1 MRAFGLLLQ
10 LAWRNLW
17 RNTRRNL
24 ILAVAVALGVATLL
38 VAVAIVRGWQGD
50 LQDDTVIAAGGH
62 LKVLAPGYRDEPDA
76 RFAFVPPTALLA
88 SLDAARVPWTTRI
101 ALPVVIM
108 SERETRGVQLLAGD
122 IAWERQHG
130 ALADARIR
138 GAPLAG
144 PDDGRLLLGA
154 ELARRLETRPGKR
167 VVLML
172 GDADGVTHEVGMLV
186 AGTYDVDGTGTE
198 LGVAYTGLRAL
209 QPLLAAE
216 RRVTEVALHL
226 PDERALARWR
236 QDLGEQLPALE
247 SLTWRELS
255 PQGAALIAFVDGSIW
270 ITFVIFLAALSF
282 GVTNTLVAAVLE
294 RARELG
300 LMFVLGMRR
309 GQVVVQVLVESVF
322 VVTLGLLLG
331 LAAGGLWVWS
341 LADGID
347 LTRWAAGIEMAG
359 MKALLVPDLW
369 ASDVVLVSLLVVV
382 LGMLGAIYPAWR
394 AVRLD
399 PLEALHGRKH

>member
-198 LGVAYTGLRAL
+198 LAVAYTGLRAL

>member
-198 LGVAYTGLRAL
+198 LAVAYTGLRAL
-209 QPLLAAE
+209 QPLLATD

>member
-138 GAPLAG
+138 GTPLAG

-198 LGVAYTGLRAL
+198 LAVAYTGLRAL
-209 QPLLAAE
+209 QPLLATD

-322 VVTLGLLLG
+322 VVALGLLLG

-369 ASDVVLVSLLVVV
+369 VSDIVLVSLLVVV
-382 LGMLGAIYPAWR
+382 LGVLGAIYPAWR

>member
-17 RNTRRNL
+17 RNTRRNA
-24 ILAVAVALGVATLL
+24 ILAIAVALGVATLL
-38 VAVAIVRGWQGD
+38 VAIAIVRGWQGD
-50 LQDDTVIAAGGH
+50 LQDDTVLAAGGH
-62 LKVLAPGYRDEPDA
+62 LKVQAPGFRDDPDA
-76 RFAFVPPTALLA
+76 SLAFVPPGALLS
-88 SLDAARVPWTTRI
+88 SLDAARVEWTARI
-101 ALPVVIM
+101 ALPAVIM

-122 IAWERQHG
+122 IPWERRVG
-130 ALADARIR
+130 ALAEARIE
-138 GAPLAG
+138 GSLLAG
-144 PDDGRLLLGA
+144 PDDGRVLLGA

-172 GDADGVTHEVGMLV
+172 GDAEGVTREVGMVV

-198 LGVAYTGLRAL
+198 LAVAYTGLRAL
-209 QPLLAAE
+209 QPLVAPE
-216 RRVTEVALHL
+216 PRVTEVALHL

-236 QDLGEQLPALE
+236 ADLGEQLPQLE
-247 SLTWRELS
+247 SLTWRELM
-255 PQGAALIAFVDGSIW
+255 PQGAALIAFVDGTIW

-309 GQVVVQVLVESVF
+309 GQVVVQVLVESVL
-322 VVTLGLLLG
+322 VVAFGLLLG
-331 LAAGGLWVWS
+331 LVTGGLWVWT

-359 MKALLVPDLW
+359 IKARMVPDLW
-369 ASDVVLVSLLVVV
+369 PADVAFVSLLVVI
-382 LGMLGAIYPAWR
+382 LGLLGAIYPAWR

>member
-138 GAPLAG
+138 GTPLAG

>member
-138 GAPLAG
+138 GTPLAG

-198 LGVAYTGLRAL
+198 LAVAYTGLRAL